1 MAGSNIIINF
11 DVVNK
16 DWSKLE
22 SYGLA
27 YEVINN
33 ALGLCEKVDSEIT
46 IRLTDDKEMKSL
58 NKKWRKKNSLTNVL
72 AFPNNSKL
80 NIYEQSNHIGDI
92 ILCYN
97 IVQQESL
104 QRNISFSHHMV
115 HLIVHGVFHLCG
127 YDHITR
133 SDEKNM
139 MKYEKLVLGGVGI
152 KDPYV
157 CYN

>member
-1 MAGSNIIINF
+1 MVGSNIVINF
-11 DVVNK
+11 DIVNK
-16 DWSKLE
+16 DWGKLE
-22 SYGLA
+22 AYGLA
-27 YEVINN
+27 YEAIKNT
-33 ALGLCEKVDSEIT
+33 LGTCKKVDSEIT
-46 IRLTDDKEMKSL
+46 IRLTDDKEMRAL

-72 AFPNNSKL
+72 AFPNNTKL
-80 NIYEQSNHIGDI
+80 DSHEQSKYIGDI

-97 IVQQESL
+97 VVKQEAK
-104 QRNISFSHHMV
+104 QRNISFSDHMI

-127 YDHITR
+127 YNHIKI

-139 MKYEKLVLGGVGI
+139 IKHEKLVLNGIGI

>member
-11 DVVNK
+11 DIVNK

-22 SYGLA
+22 AYGLA
-27 YEVINN
+27 YEGIIN
-33 ALGLCEKVDSEIT
+33 ALGICKKVDAEIT
-46 IRLTDDKEMKSL
+46 IRLTDDTEIRNL

-72 AFPNNSKL
+72 AFPNNTNL
-80 NIYEQSNHIGDI
+80 DIHEQSNHIGDI

-97 IVQQESL
+97 VVKKEAK
-104 QRNISFSHHMV
+104 QRNISFSDHMI

-127 YDHITR
+127 YNHIKI

-139 MKYEKLVLGGVGI
+139 IKHEKLVLNGIGI